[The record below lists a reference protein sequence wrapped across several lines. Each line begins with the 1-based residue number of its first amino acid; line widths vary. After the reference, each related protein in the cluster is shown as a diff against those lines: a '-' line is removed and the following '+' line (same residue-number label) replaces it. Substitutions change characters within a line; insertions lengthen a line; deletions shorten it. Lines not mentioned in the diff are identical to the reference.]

1 MNKTELITDLEARFG
16 MLLMQ
21 RKQAYKLRL
30 SRDFIQSVN
39 RDIRNLQA
47 ELAELGIKVQA

>member
-1 MNKTELITDLEARFG
+1 MNTTDIATELQARFATA
-16 MLLMQ
+16 LEH

-30 SRDFIQSVN
+30 SRDFIRSVN
-39 RDIRNLQA
+39 HSIRTLQA